1 MGPSVPT
8 RQSSGPRPAYGTTGM
23 HSKTVMPGRRCI
35 AAALLSLGLLGTA
48 SGAGE
53 FASAKP
59 TQRVEYWQQR
69 EAVVNASVADP
80 EKLRAVKL
88 LFVGDSI
95 TDFWLLDDIPWAQGQ
110 KCGRKI
116 WNESF
121 NQSGS
126 ENFAL
131 DIGVSGDRT
140 EHTLY
145 RLLPRS
151 QGGAGT
157 IDAPELQPEF
167 IIVMIGINN
176 LSDAEP
182 LVDSM
187 FAGIRAVVVAL
198 HERKPMS
205 RIILESLLPIPDE
218 AKNSDVVQSVNR
230 RLSLLARSQ
239 PFAGYVSFL
248 DLYPA
253 FVDASGREIAR
264 YFNDGTHPSEEGYRV
279 WRDQLLPFLSK
290 LRRDAGSP
298 GVTPE
303 HARP

>member
-1 MGPSVPT
+1 MI
-8 RQSSGPRPAYGTTGM
+8 
-23 HSKTVMPGRRCI
+23 GRGI
-35 AAALLSLGLLGTA
+35 VAALLSLGLLGTA

-69 EAVVNASVADP
+69 EAIVNASVADP

-95 TDFWLLDDIPWAQGQ
+95 TDFWLLDDIPWAKGQ
-110 KCGRKI
+110 KCGRRI

-121 NQSGS
+121 NQPGS

-151 QGGAGT
+151 EGGAGN

-182 LVDSM
+182 LVDSL

-198 HERKPMS
+198 HERKPTS

-218 AKNSDVVQSVNR
+218 ARNSDVVQPVNR
-230 RLSLLARSQ
+230 RLALLARSQ

-253 FVDASGREIAR
+253 FVDASGKEIAR
-264 YFNDGTHPSEEGYRV
+264 YFNDGTHPSEQGYRV
-279 WRDQLLPFLSK
+279 WRDQLLPFLTK
-290 LRRDAGSP
+290 LRSTPASP
-298 GVTPE
+298 GATSE
-303 HARP
+303 HPRH